1 MSKNSKLDIMEV
13 ALTTASVV
21 NGSAGHKRRHLGQYS
36 VTQVIYLV
44 SKMHGTF
51 ALETGGLTVW
61 AKIHTL
67 LY

>member
-1 MSKNSKLDIMEV
+1 MSKNSKPDIMEV

-21 NGSAGHKRRHLGQYS
+21 NGSAGHKRQHLGQYLF
-36 VTQVIYLV
+36 TQVIYLV
-44 SKMHGTF
+44 SKPHGSF
-51 ALETGGLTVW
+51 ALETRGLTVW